1 VLAFSGAI
9 LCLAVAC
16 PAYAQLVGRKGV
28 YRVSLVPAAAFTLGS
43 LVNIVEDG
51 LGLDWAFLG
60 VVLTTAVGLLG
71 LLAFTAVA
79 AYAGRGADRLLALVP
94 AATTAG
100 IIAYVA
106 AGGPILLGT
115 YSAAVVLAL
124 TLPRRRA
131 AQPALAA
138 R

>member
-1 VLAFSGAI
+1 
-9 LCLAVAC
+9 
-16 PAYAQLVGRKGV
+16 V

-79 AYAGRGADRLLALVP
+79 AYAGRGADRILALVP